1 MRYIRVDKL
10 CEKLLLY
17 MSLCE
22 CELSTQKVFIIIY
35 FVWMT
40 DKLNMKLQ
48 YYVICSNML
57 N

>member
-35 FVWMT
+35 FV
-40 DKLNMKLQ
+40 
-48 YYVICSNML
+48 
-57 N
+57 